1 LANENIFI
9 FDKKP
14 FEMKKFV
21 LLIVVFGLA
30 AFLAWKLLSDKPVRN
45 VSHEDQPLKISKN
58 PPAFNNAFDSLLS
71 QYFAVRDALVNWD
84 TVAADRAA
92 YILAQKAD
100 SLPLGQIKA
109 DSSIVLTA
117 KSLAASLGGDA
128 KGLSSETGIDARRQ
142 SFNILTDELYNLV
155 RTVRYDQSTIF
166 HIKCPMAFKDS
177 LEGYWLSNS
186 SKVVNPY
193 LGNKHPRYGAKMI
206 ECGEVVDSFD
216 LVKKH

>member
-1 LANENIFI
+1 MKNIFT
-9 FDKKP
+9 FGKNQ

-45 VSHEDQPLKISKN
+45 QPHEDQPLKISKN
-58 PPAFNNAFDSLLS
+58 SPAFNNAFDSLLT
-71 QYFAVRDALVNWD
+71 QYFAVRDALVDWD
-84 TVAADRAA
+84 TLSADRAA
-92 YILAQKAD
+92 YILADKAD
-100 SLPLGQIKA
+100 SLPLGQIRA

-128 KGLSSETGIDARRQ
+128 KGLSGETGIEAQRQ

-155 RTVRYDQSTIF
+155 RTVRYDQATIY

-186 SKVVNPY
+186 SKIVNPY
-193 LGNKHPRYGAKMI
+193 LGNKHPLYGKKMI
-206 ECGEVVDSFD
+206 ECGEVIDSFD
-216 LVKKH
+216 LAKKP